1 MHPNYDEGQR
11 LPMKGGQRRTSRL
24 AKNLAEIGEMAL
36 LRMLASAEMRISQLE
51 FCEVYTTL
59 SRIGRFGGYPPPA
72 SQRVNARGSTRT
84 RHPHS
89 LSRRTPGES
98 GAKA

>member
-36 LRMLASAEMRISQLE
+36 LRMLASAEMRISQRIVDHPKADPRSSDYSCLVAKE
-51 FCEVYTTL
+51 RVMPIRPYAVK
-59 SRIGRFGGYPPPA
+59 SRVVEA
-72 SQRVNARGSTRT
+72 TGS
-84 RHPHS
+84 S
-89 LSRRTPGES
+89 PGIL
-98 GAKA
+98 